1 MAGSQDKSGSLVDGL
16 IKLTGQ
22 MAGNTVELARSTA
35 TMTAMFGESKLR
47 GALLSRLEPE
57 RLEAMAEAGRFLRDA
72 RETAGLSLKDLA
84 EGLGMSDKT
93 MLEDV
98 ESGESILPL
107 ELMLRAASLV
117 ARHDPVPFL
126 IKFMRT
132 YNPSLEKTLESWGVL
147 ALPKQYERERR
158 FINIYRQHDSLRGLT
173 DDEFERFVSYMQTS
187 TDLVLELMMKEK
199 AAGARARAGAPA
211 DEAKATPKTKA
222 KAKAKARR
230 KAPAKSKSGAR
241 GKTTTAARKRGS

>member
-1 MAGSQDKSGSLVDGL
+1 MRF
-16 IKLTGQ
+16 TGQ
-22 MAGNTVELARSTA
+22 VAGGTLEIARHTA

-107 ELMLRAASLV
+107 ELMLRTASLV

-173 DDEFERFVSYMQTS
+173 DEEFERFVRYLQTS
-187 TDLVLELMMKEK
+187 TDLVLEMMMTEK
-199 AAGARARAGAPA
+199 AASARARAGVATE
-211 DEAKATPKTKA
+211 EATATPKTR
-222 KAKAKARR
+222 AKAKARR
-230 KAPAKSKSGAR
+230 KTPAKSRSGAR

>member
-1 MAGSQDKSGSLVDGL
+1 MAGSQDKSGSGSLVDGL

-84 EGLGMSDKT
+84 EGLGMSDKS

-98 ESGESILPL
+98 ESGEYP
-107 ELMLRAASLV
+107 APK
-117 ARHDPVPFL
+117 HQ
-126 IKFMRT
+126 IKI
-132 YNPSLEKTLESWGVL
+132 
-147 ALPKQYERERR
+147 A
-158 FINIYRQHDSLRGLT
+158 
-173 DDEFERFVSYMQTS
+173 DEEFDRFVEA
-187 TDLVLELMMKEK
+187 VEELP
-199 AAGARARAGAPA
+199 G
-211 DEAKATPKTKA
+211 
-222 KAKAKARR
+222 
-230 KAPAKSKSGAR
+230 
-241 GKTTTAARKRGS
+241 